1 MKSKLSLFVLAY
13 LRFWAKL
20 QLSKNPRAVIIGVTG
35 SAGKTSTRLA
45 IVQILKN
52 RGVVKHSVHA
62 NSESGIPLN
71 ILGLSLK
78 TYSVLDWLRIMIQ
91 APLRYFFWKEK
102 YDYYVVEMGIDSPL
116 PPKNMAYLL
125 TIVRPDIAVVLG
137 ASHVHTETFDPLVKD
152 TDPKRRASKLVDLI
166 ASYKMLLARSVS
178 PDGASI
184 INADNSAIAPYI
196 KEVKSRLLTFGNNK
210 SSSLRIVKSTLSR
223 RGFSATYEYQKVT
236 GTLILPD
243 IFGPEYASTF
253 AAAIGVALAL
263 GIPLKQAIANLSTY
277 RAPAGRLRIFSGIKG
292 THIIDS
298 SYNASPETVNSALTT
313 LDAVAPR
320 SSHLVILGDMRELGS
335 LAKSS
340 HQKLAKKLALRNDIY
355 VLYGEMMS
363 KYVAPSLMR
372 EKKVVYNPQSMQELI
387 AVVKKLLKPNMWIL
401 VKGSQNK
408 ILLERAVES
417 ILENKDDINHLARR
431 GSYWDKIRA
440 QTL

>member
-1 MKSKLSLFVLAY
+1 MLSLFVLAY

-20 QLSKNPRAVIIGVTG
+20 QLAKNPRAVIIGVTG

-45 IVQILKN
+45 IVQILKS

-78 TYSVLDWLRIMIQ
+78 TYSFFDWLRIMIQ
-91 APLRYFFWKEK
+91 APLRYFFWKEN

-137 ASHVHTETFDPLVKD
+137 ASHVHTEAFDPLVKD

-166 ASYKMLLARSVS
+166 ASHKMLLARSVS
-178 PDGASI
+178 LDGVSV
-184 INADNSAIAPYI
+184 INADNSAISPYI
-196 KEVKSRLLTFGNNK
+196 KEVKSRILTFGNNK
-210 SSSLRIVKSTLSR
+210 SSSLRIVKTTLSR
-223 RGFSATYEYQKVT
+223 HGFSATYEYQNT
-236 GTLILPD
+236 TATLMLPD

-292 THIIDS
+292 THLIDS
-298 SYNASPETVNSALTT
+298 SYNASPETVNSALNT
-313 LDAVAPR
+313 LDKVAPR
-320 SSHLVILGDMRELGS
+320 NRRLIILGDMRELGS
-335 LAKSS
+335 LAKSA
-340 HQKLAKKLALRNDIY
+340 HQKLAKKLALRNDIF

-363 KYVAPSLMR
+363 KYVAPSLLR
-372 EKKVVYNPQSMQELI
+372 ENKQVYNPQSMQELI

-417 ILENKDDINHLARR
+417 ILKNKNDVKNLARR
-431 GSYWDKIRA
+431 GSYWDKIRLKTA
-440 QTL
+440 